1 MLGSKINN
9 LIKLKEHG
17 INVPDFEIIKY
28 QDYIDGNISLKQTP
42 KLSNKKYAVR
52 SSANIEDGKIS
63 SFAGQFDTYLN
74 VLPENLEEKI
84 TECFESLHNEN
95 VLDYCKNKNINI
107 DNLKMN
113 VIVQE
118 MVNSKLSGVIFTSNP
133 QGILNE
139 SVIAVGK
146 GLGENVVSDKV
157 LTTSYFYNNND
168 KVYYFEGKNDYLS
181 KEMVIKLIDVSQKVK
196 CILGGNLD
204 IEFGIMDDEIY
215 ILQARNIT
223 TIDDTNPLI
232 LDNSNIVESYPNL
245 SLPFT
250 ISFVHSVYSGIFES
264 VSRRILKNE
273 KELKKYKDV
282 FKNMV
287 GSANGRL
294 YYKISNW
301 YTIIKFLPFNK
312 KIIPIWQEMLGV
324 KNKSYNQEKVKLSLF
339 TRFMTYINSI
349 YELLNTQKNMKK
361 LNSKFIDINEQ
372 FYNSI
377 NAEMNENEIL
387 DLYKKIEN
395 ELLSCWD
402 ITLLNDTYTF
412 IFTGLL
418 KARLKKK
425 YSNYEEK
432 ANQYISGITNIESL
446 KPIKEMIKLAY
457 DKEKLTKEEYKEKFA
472 DYIIKYGDRNLEE
485 LKIESLTFRTNPEL
499 LTQKIDEYKAD
510 KSKLEKIYN
519 NFMSNSNNIEIKEDF
534 ITKFLIK
541 KCMSGINN
549 REISRLNRSR
559 IYGMVRKMILQIGQ
573 IYKEQNIIQEVR
585 DIFYL
590 ELDEIKELLEQ
601 KNDKKELIEA
611 RKKEYEMYKM
621 LPAYSRLIFE
631 DKEFNK
637 NHNSINMTRFYNNN
651 KELKGIPCSN
661 GIVKGEAL
669 VVNNINEVEN
679 VKDKILV
686 TKMTDPGWVFLL
698 ATAKGVV
705 SEKGSLL
712 SHTAIISRE
721 LKIPSIVGVEALM
734 DTIKT
739 GDIIEIDG
747 TKGTIKILEKKEEKC
762 NLLNLI

>member
-9 LIKLKEHG
+9 LIKLKENG
-17 INVPDFEIIKY
+17 INVPNFEIIKY
-28 QDYIDGNISLKQTP
+28 QDYIDGNISIKQNLKR
-42 KLSNKKYAVR
+42 SNKKYAVR
-52 SSANIEDGKIS
+52 SSANIEDGKIN

-74 VLPENLEEKI
+74 VLPDNLEEKI
-84 TECFESLHNEN
+84 SECFESLYNEN
-95 VLDYCKNKNINI
+95 VLDYCKNRNINI
-107 DNLKMN
+107 DDLKMN

-118 MVNSKLSGVIFTSNP
+118 MVNSRLSGVIFTSNP

-139 SVIAVGK
+139 SVIVVGE

-181 KEMVIKLIDVSQKVK
+181 KEMVNKLIDVSQKIK
-196 CILGGNLD
+196 SILGENLD
-204 IEFGIMDDEIY
+204 IEFGIVDDDIY

-223 TIDDTNPLI
+223 TIDDTKPLI

-250 ISFVHSVYSGIFES
+250 ISFVKSVYSGIFES

-273 KELKKYKDV
+273 KELKKHKDV

-324 KNKSYNQEKVKLSLF
+324 KNKSYNQERIKLSLY

-349 YELLNTQKNMKK
+349 YELFNTQKNMKK
-361 LNSKFIDINEQ
+361 LNTKFISTNEQ
-372 FYNSI
+372 FYNDI
-377 NAEMNENEIL
+377 KDEMNESEIL
-387 DLYKKIEN
+387 DLYKKIES

-432 ANQYISGITNIESL
+432 ANRYISGITNIESI
-446 KPIKEMIKLAY
+446 KPIKEIVKLAY
-457 DKEKLTKEEYKEKFA
+457 NKELLSQEQYEEEFSN
-472 DYIIKYGDRNLEE
+472 YITKYGDRNLEE

-499 LTQKIDEYKAD
+499 LSQKIDEYRTD
-510 KSKLEKIYN
+510 KNKLEKIYN
-519 NFMSNSNNIEIKEDF
+519 NLMFNSDNIENKEDF
-534 ITKFLIK
+534 VTKFLIK

-549 REISRLNRSR
+549 REISRLNRCR
-559 IYGMVRKMILQIGQ
+559 IYGMGRKMILQIGQ
-573 IYKEQNIIQEVR
+573 I
-585 DIFYL
+585 
-590 ELDEIKELLEQ
+590 
-601 KNDKKELIEA
+601 
-611 RKKEYEMYKM
+611 
-621 LPAYSRLIFE
+621 
-631 DKEFNK
+631 
-637 NHNSINMTRFYNNN
+637 
-651 KELKGIPCSN
+651 
-661 GIVKGEAL
+661 
-669 VVNNINEVEN
+669 
-679 VKDKILV
+679 
-686 TKMTDPGWVFLL
+686 
-698 ATAKGVV
+698 
-705 SEKGSLL
+705 
-712 SHTAIISRE
+712 
-721 LKIPSIVGVEALM
+721 
-734 DTIKT
+734 
-739 GDIIEIDG
+739 
-747 TKGTIKILEKKEEKC
+747 
-762 NLLNLI
+762 